1 MTREE
6 ELEAIISFTKYIDKR
21 MYEGASVEELDKL
34 YEDLHSLQ
42 QNYYLGEL
50 LGEE

>member
-1 MTREE
+1 MTEDK
-6 ELEAIISFTKYIDKR
+6 ELQAIIGFTKFIDKR
-21 MYEGASVEELDKL
+21 LAEGASHEELDRL

-42 QNYYLGEL
+42 QNYNLGEL